1 MSESVPKELANE
13 LTALQRRI
21 VDTKSKVL
29 LVLEGRSGRVIGRVA
44 NEFMNLLEPRGTIYT
59 HFNPQESLVS
69 PHHIMSYIT
78 REPASGTISIYD
90 RSWYASLM
98 VAHLKGIDDDD
109 ALRNSLAYERYMTY
123 NDVVLV
129 KVFLDIKEEDL
140 EDVGSLFGSK
150 REKNSTF
157 LTDDH
162 IGQKGFDRKFF
173 KSVMEKTSTEN
184 APWDVID
191 AVTIEDTVE
200 QLVRAFIDRV
210 DHRMSTPY
218 EHPDLKVEPLF
229 PNPREN
235 ADLSLKASKYKSEL
249 AELSSKLNSLQN
261 RLAASDRSLILV
273 FEGWDAAGKGGSIKR
288 VARALN
294 PRGYYAVP
302 VAAPVGDEK
311 VHTYLWR
318 FAKHMPKN
326 GHIVIF
332 DRSWYGRMMV
342 EPIEG
347 FCTQGDYNRSA
358 SEIRGFERTA
368 NTAGGIIIK
377 FWMEV
382 SPEEQLRRFQGRQD
396 NPLKNWK
403 ITDEDWRN
411 REKWDVYEDYI
422 DRMISATNMPSA
434 PWVVVES
441 EDKKY
446 ARLKVLRTIVETL
459 ERELD

>member
-140 EDVGSLFGSK
+140 EDVGNLFGSK

-191 AVTIEDTVE
+191 AVTIENTVE

-347 FCTQGDYNRSA
+347 FCTQEDYNRSA